1 MSDSFQTLIAGDN
14 LVGFGKLPSAIF
26 SQMVLFAKVVLVD
39 TSAMR
44 SSFTFASI

>member
-1 MSDSFQTLIAGDN
+1 
-14 LVGFGKLPSAIF
+14 
-26 SQMVLFAKVVLVD
+26 MVLFAKVVLID